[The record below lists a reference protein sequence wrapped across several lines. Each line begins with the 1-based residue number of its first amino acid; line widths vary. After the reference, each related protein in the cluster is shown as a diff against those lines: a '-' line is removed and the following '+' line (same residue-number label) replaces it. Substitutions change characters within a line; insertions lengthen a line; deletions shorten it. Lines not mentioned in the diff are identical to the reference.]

1 MRRTLSAL
9 CLSTA
14 LGLATALPA
23 HAVDGPVTPTAP
35 TVVDM
40 CGLGQD
46 RVTIPDITGVQYLVE
61 IDGTV
66 VQLTAGAYAG
76 VAFLPWDEIAD
87 EEAPL
92 EEESSLTLPDARAT
106 ITAEALDGYELAAD
120 AVTSFDITL
129 SSAPCASE
137 HSPVT
142 ATTSCGQITF
152 ANPAGNPE
160 ALVYWGDEES
170 DGPEELRVPAGS
182 QRTVDA
188 AAGSIAWFAMDA
200 ALADD
205 EDETAWATRGATTPD
220 AVATD
225 QDREDLIATAELFD
239 LILAPG
245 LGDGFVEVADCVSPE
260 AEPEGTTPPA
270 PTPAPAPTATPV
282 IPAVVQTD
290 GPAQHSPVGPV
301 ALGGLAALA
310 GFLVLRP
317 RRRA

>member
-14 LGLATALPA
+14 LGLATALPT
-23 HAVDGPVTPTAP
+23 HAAGAPVTPTAP
-35 TVVDM
+35 TVVDQ

-61 IDGTV
+61 IEGTV
-66 VQLTAGAYAG
+66 VQLTAGDYAG

-92 EEESSLTLPDARAT
+92 DEESDLTLPDARAT
-106 ITAEALDGYELAAD
+106 ITAEALDGYELAGD

-129 SSAPCASE
+129 SSAPCASD

-170 DGPEELRVPAGS
+170 DEPEELRVPAGS

-200 ALADD
+200 AIADD
-205 EDETAWATRGATTPD
+205 EDEAAWATRGATTPD
-220 AVATD
+220 AVATE

-245 LGDGFVEVADCVSPE
+245 LGDGFVEVAACTVP
-260 AEPEGTTPPA
+260 EPEGTTPPA
-270 PTPAPAPTATPV
+270 PAPAPTTTPV

-290 GPAQHSPVGPV
+290 GPAQHSPVGPL

-317 RRRA
+317 RRQD